1 MAAMLPG
8 TAASTFHR
16 YMPAR
21 RLRCLPAAT
30 LRPCIVEAAAGIVI
44 RMVGAVTTGA
54 QLLRMA
60 IVEHGRVEGDLIMV
74 DDFLNH
80 RVDPVLMAA
89 IGSDL
94 ASRFSD
100 ASPDLVLT
108 AEASGIPPAL
118 ACALHLSIPMVF
130 AKKYPGPGRRLA
142 YSRTV
147 LSPTRQAPYQVEVAC
162 RALPPNQRVLVI
174 DDFLSNGHTAEAL
187 GEITEEAGC
196 EVTGFGFAVEKSFRE
211 GRARLL
217 GHGWRVE
224 ALVRVL
230 SADDSGLVLAC

>member
-1 MAAMLPG
+1 
-8 TAASTFHR
+8 
-16 YMPAR
+16 
-21 RLRCLPAAT
+21 
-30 LRPCIVEAAAGIVI
+30 
-44 RMVGAVTTGA
+44 VTTGA
-54 QLLRMA
+54 QLLRAA
-60 IVEHGRVEGDLIMV
+60 ILEQGRVEGDLIMV

-89 IGSDL
+89 IGTDL

-100 ASPDLVLT
+100 ERPDLVLT
-108 AEASGIPPAL
+108 AEASGIAPAL

-130 AKKYPGPGRRLA
+130 AKKYPGPGTRPA

-147 LSPTRQAPYQVEVAC
+147 LSPTKRTEYQVEVA
-162 RALPPNQRVLVI
+162 RRTLPPGQRVLVI

-187 GEITEEAGC
+187 GEIAEEASCALAGL
-196 EVTGFGFAVEKSFRE
+196 GFAVEKSFRE

-217 GHGWRVE
+217 RHGWKVE

-230 SADDSGLVLAC
+230 SADESGMVLAC